1 MGQSQFLVLIQQLGQ
16 AKFCRIFG
24 SGSVNQALTELQTAM
39 FELEAGRPRRF
50 CFSDFI
56 DWWSRGNFG
65 EEASMWPFHSCTC
78 SATEAVSPPGS
89 PSRRNRGPATS
100 TAQTLLARARESAK
114 GAVEVVQVRDEI
126 SEVEQ
131 ISSSSLVGKNSNKP
145 PVSMDLDNNG
155 SRSVKNSVRWEVQEV
170 DPDDLGEGLGSASPK
185 SQKSQKSLEKAERT
199 QKKRKTLHTWLLG
212 KLISILLASIC
223 DSFRFTLFIYN
234 SLTGMFHQL
243 PLAITIIITVSILI
257 QALFCRIAVVT
268 IARSERHF

>member
-1 MGQSQFLVLIQQLGQ
+1 
-16 AKFCRIFG
+16 
-24 SGSVNQALTELQTAM
+24 M

-50 CFSDFI
+50 CFSDFV

-65 EEASMWPFHSCTC
+65 EASMWPFHSCTC
-78 SATEAVSPPGS
+78 SATEPVSPPGS
-89 PSRRNRGPATS
+89 PSRRTNRTATA

-131 ISSSSLVGKNSNKP
+131 ISSSSLVGKNTNKP

-155 SRSVKNSVRWEVQEV
+155 SRSVKNSVRWEVEA
-170 DPDDLGEGLGSASPK
+170 GEGLGSASPK

-212 KLISILLASIC
+212 KVL
-223 DSFRFTLFIYN
+223 
-234 SLTGMFHQL
+234 GM
-243 PLAITIIITVSILI
+243 
-257 QALFCRIAVVT
+257 C
-268 IARSERHF
+268 